1 MTELD
6 QRFDDWRKNDPRMRN
21 VNWPNGC
28 CPGCLGG
35 VLWKLVTESLG
46 DDVITS
52 GTRGGPCIRCASPV
66 YGGIGLHFDSHADVG
81 VGIAAALEALGRTE
95 TVLVTTGDGGLDISF
110 HKVSAAAERNDDII
124 LLVMDNEAYMNT
136 GIQRSG
142 ATPFGA
148 WTTTTPTGKTEHKKL
163 VTEIMAA
170 HRAPYVATM
179 SPAYPQDVK
188 RKFVK
193 AKGIKGFR
201 YMEVMAPCPTGWRF
215 PPEKAIEV
223 SRLVVETWIHPL
235 YEIEAGVLKLSVK
248 PKPKPVK
255 DYIRMQRRFRTL
267 SDDFMEQIQVE
278 TDRRRERL
286 LEKDGQSLWL

>member
-1 MTELD
+1 MELD
-6 QRFDDWRKNDPRMRN
+6 QRFDEWRESNSRTRN

-35 VLWKLVTESLG
+35 VLWKLVTEALG
-46 DDVITS
+46 DDVVAA
-52 GTRGGPCIRCASPV
+52 GTMGGPCIRCASPI
-66 YGGIGLHFDSHADVG
+66 YGGINLHFDSHADVG

-110 HKVSAAAERNDDII
+110 HKVSAAAERNDNII
-124 LLVMDNEAYMNT
+124 LLVPDNEAYMNT

-148 WTTTTPTGKTEHKKL
+148 WTTTTPLGKTERKKS

-170 HRAPYVATM
+170 HNAPYIATM
-179 SPAYPQDVK
+179 SLAYPQDVTK
-188 RKFVK
+188 KFRK
-193 AKGIKGFR
+193 AKGVRGFR
-201 YMEVMAPCPTGWRF
+201 YMEVLSPCPTGWRF
-215 PPEKAIEV
+215 PPENAIEV
-223 SRLVVETWIHPL
+223 SRLAVETWIYPL
-235 YEIEAGVLKLSVK
+235 YEIEEGVLKLSVK

-267 SDDFMEQIQVE
+267 SDEAMATIQAE
-278 TDRRRERL
+278 TDLGRERL
-286 LEKDGQSLWL
+286 LAKEGQRVCI